1 MKTRV
6 IFASMILG
14 LGLAV
19 SQANAATTT
28 NTDDS
33 PAANKPASTM
43 LVNGS
48 QKLFASYVEQHIAR
62 FATTPNW
69 QNFMSVISLYNQNP
83 AAVLNISPAD
93 RAKFNE
99 GAAQVI
105 TLLAKQKDAEASHWM
120 NQADYT
126 SRMINFLWNVNSLPV
141 KYLKPLKFSNL
152 VYLLN

>member
-6 IFASMILG
+6 IFASVILG

-19 SQANAATTT
+19 TQANAATTT

-48 QKLFASYVEQHIAR
+48 QKQFASYVEQHIAR
-62 FATTPNW
+62 FATTTNW
-69 QNFMSVISLYNQNP
+69 QNFMSIISLYNQNP
-83 AAVLNISPAD
+83 AAVLSTSPAD
-93 RAKFNE
+93 RVKFNE

-105 TLLAKQKDAEASHWM
+105 NQLAKHKDAEAIHWM
-120 NQADYT
+120 NQVNHT
-126 SRMINFLWNVNSLPV
+126 SRMINFLWNVNLPASEV
-141 KYLKPLKFSNL
+141 PETPEIQ
-152 VYLLN
+152 